1 MSELIIFVIF
11 YFITLTKI
19 IDSNTHGRESGFNDE
34 NYNLLGIS
42 KATWLPAKIW
52 KASTKLQTS
61 SNENI
66 SYFFPA

>member
-42 KATWLPAKIW
+42 KAT
-52 KASTKLQTS
+52 
-61 SNENI
+61 
-66 SYFFPA
+66 